1 MNEEVKNTN
10 SSWSYLPLVL
20 IVTCLIF
27 FAIAICE
34 LVTQPD
40 TGFILLLI
48 ALLLLGKYFWLTQ
61 DICYNHAVGT
71 SRKNL

>member
-1 MNEEVKNTN
+1 MHAIRTKYVTFRRVISMNEEIKNIN
-10 SSWSYLPLVL
+10 SNWSYLPLVL

-34 LVTQPD
+34 LVAQPD

-48 ALLLLGKYFWLTQ
+48 ALLLLGKYF
-61 DICYNHAVGT
+61 
-71 SRKNL
+71 

>member
-10 SSWSYLPLVL
+10 NYLSYLPLVL

-34 LVTQPD
+34 LVSQAD

-48 ALLLLGKYFWLTQ
+48 ALPLLGKYL
-61 DICYNHAVGT
+61 
-71 SRKNL
+71 

>member
-1 MNEEVKNTN
+1 MNEETKNAIN
-10 SSWSYLPLVL
+10 YLSYLPLVL

-48 ALLLLGKYFWLTQ
+48 ALPLLGKYL
-61 DICYNHAVGT
+61 
-71 SRKNL
+71 